1 MRHYWSCPLCDRES
15 WSFARAP
22 LVDFAKDH
30 LFDAHQSTFVQNEVA
45 VEWDCP
51 YCEYDV
57 YGPDRETVIGDAR
70 DHLFEHDDGGVSS
83 DLRVSDVVE
92 SGCLLVTG
100 GDRPATEDA
109 CVDLLTA
116 SGPAGGVVFVTA
128 DPTDQLTAWRD
139 RIEGTPAEVS
149 VLSPLENPLSDVE
162 WLSPNEANVV
172 RIEDT
177 TDLSSLGASIADS
190 VDPGAVPSGEVTVC
204 IDILDDLIRGFELQT
219 VFRFLHLLAGRI
231 RRAGTLAHFHLDARG
246 YPDAVT
252 NMLTPVF
259 GSTLAVR
266 DEVYVNEV

>member
-22 LVDFAKDH
+22 L
-30 LFDAHQSTFVQNEVA
+30 
-45 VEWDCP
+45 
-51 YCEYDV
+51 
-57 YGPDRETVIGDAR
+57 
-70 DHLFEHDDGGVSS
+70 
-83 DLRVSDVVE
+83 
-92 SGCLLVTG
+92 
-100 GDRPATEDA
+100 
-109 CVDLLTA
+109 
-116 SGPAGGVVFVTA
+116 
-128 DPTDQLTAWRD
+128 
-139 RIEGTPAEVS
+139 
-149 VLSPLENPLSDVE
+149 
-162 WLSPNEANVV
+162 
-172 RIEDT
+172 
-177 TDLSSLGASIADS
+177 